1 MSDPRIPVTI
11 LTGFLGSGK
20 TTLLNELLRDPDLA
34 NTVVVMN
41 ELGAVGIDHLLVE
54 TATEDTV
61 LMQSG
66 CICCSVRGDL
76 VDTLSDLYWR
86 RAKGDL
92 PPFRR
97 VMVETT
103 GLADPG
109 PILQTLMTDRALVA
123 AYRLGPVVTLA
134 DCVNGIAQLA
144 ENEEAVRQAAHAD
157 RIVLTKGDIADPEA
171 IRVLQTRLRHLNPA
185 CPFLDRR
192 GVDSAALLAEAP
204 ERDRES
210 GRVAATEHDSH
221 PDEPHGHGHSR
232 HGDIRAFA
240 AEYAPPLDWPLLREW
255 LESIVSLRGADLLRI
270 KGIVHAAGM
279 DRPIAVHGV
288 HHIFHPPAVLDRWP
302 GNDRLTRLVIIARGI
317 DLSNLRGAL
326 ETLNGIARAARP
338 S

>member
-1 MSDPRIPVTI
+1 MSDPRIPVTV

-20 TTLLNELLRDPDLA
+20 TTLLNELLREPDLA
-34 NTVVVMN
+34 DTVVVLN

-54 TATEDTV
+54 TATENTV

-66 CICCSVRGDL
+66 CVCCSVRGDL

-92 PPFRR
+92 QPFRR
-97 VMVETT
+97 VMIETT

-109 PILQTLMTDRALVA
+109 PILQTLMTNRALVDG
-123 AYRLGPVVTLA
+123 YRLGPVVTLA
-134 DCVNGIAQLA
+134 DCVNGIVQLA
-144 ENEEAVRQAAHAD
+144 DNEEAVRQVAHAD
-157 RIVLTKGDIADPEA
+157 RIVLTKEDIADPEA
-171 IRVLQTRLRHLNPA
+171 VKALRSRLRDLNPVS
-185 CPFLDRR
+185 PLIDRG

-204 ERDRES
+204 HRDAGS
-210 GRVAATEHDSH
+210 GRVAVSAHDRH
-221 PDEPHGHGHSR
+221 ADEPHADAHSR

-240 AEYAPPLDWPLLREW
+240 TEYAPPLDWPLFRDW

-270 KGIVHAAGM
+270 KGIVHAAGE

-302 GNDRLTRLVIIARGI
+302 GKDRLTRLVIITRGI
-317 DLSNLRGAL
+317 DLSNLGDMLDALRGM
-326 ETLNGIARAARP
+326 GAAPQP

>member
-1 MSDPRIPVTI
+1 MNDPRTPVTI

-20 TTLLNELLRDPDLA
+20 TTLLNELLRHPDLA
-34 NTVVVMN
+34 DTVVVMN
-41 ELGAVGIDHLLVE
+41 EFGAVGIDHLLVE

-109 PILQTLMTDRALVA
+109 PILQTLMTDRALVD

-144 ENEEAVRQAAHAD
+144 DNVEAVRQAAHAD

-171 IRVLQTRLRHLNPA
+171 IKELRARLRHLNPVS
-185 CPFLDRR
+185 PLIDRR
-192 GVDSAALLAEAP
+192 GVDSTALIAEAP
-204 ERDRES
+204 DRDGES
-210 GRVAATEHDSH
+210 LRATTADPHA
-221 PDEPHGHGHSR
+221 DEPHDHAHNR

-240 AEYAPPLDWPLLREW
+240 AQYAPPLDWPLFRDW

-270 KGIVHAAGM
+270 KGIVNAAGE
-279 DRPIAVHGV
+279 DLPIAVHGV
-288 HHIFHPPAVLDRWP
+288 HHIFHPPVVMERWP
-302 GNDRLTRLVIIARGI
+302 GNDRLTRLVIITRGI
-317 DLSNLRGAL
+317 DLSNLGGMLDALRGASPAPL
-326 ETLNGIARAARP
+326 P